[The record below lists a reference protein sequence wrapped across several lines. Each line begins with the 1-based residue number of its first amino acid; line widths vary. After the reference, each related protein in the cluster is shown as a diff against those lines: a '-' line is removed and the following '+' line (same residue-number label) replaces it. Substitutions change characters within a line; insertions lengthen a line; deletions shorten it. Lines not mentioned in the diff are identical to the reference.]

1 MNIRRTIGLWTLTL
15 LASLNPA
22 AAQSS
27 ASYRLEESTFR
38 NGGSTPAAA
47 PASPGYR
54 LSLSAIGGFGRRGLS
69 SSSFRADGC
78 FTCAYG
84 PPGEV
89 AFLDFADGTTLS
101 WTAEP
106 SAGRYNLYRDR
117 LSTLS
122 SLSYGNCFQQ
132 QLSGTTFVD
141 ADPVPATDG
150 FFYLVTVENRLAEE
164 GPKGADGSGTARGGT
179 ACP

>member
-1 MNIRRTIGLWTLTL
+1 MNIRRTIGLWTLAV

-22 AAQSS
+22 LAQSS
-27 ASYRLEESTFR
+27 ASYELEQSTFR

-47 PASPGYR
+47 PASASYR
-54 LSLSAIGGFGRRGLS
+54 LSLTAIGGFGRRGLT
-69 SSSFRADGC
+69 SSSFRSDAC

-89 AFLDFADGTTLS
+89 AFLDFSDGDTLS
-101 WTAEP
+101 WTAAP
-106 SAGRYNLYRDR
+106 AAGRYNLYRDR

-132 QLSGTTFVD
+132 ELNGTTYVD

-164 GPKGADGSGTARGGT
+164 GPKGADSVGAAREGT